1 MQRLAFALTASL
13 ALVPVAAL
21 AQTSPG
27 DAGVDASATA
37 APAEAPAEAPA
48 QEESAQPATTE
59 APAAQVEAP
68 AQPADEE
75 EAPARPASGRQP
87 TAVAPLTPEARAELG
102 SAPGDFTAAAE
113 DEDLHRVLIPPLLL
127 VERGRQRA
135 TTVVFPLFYRDRRGD
150 SSSLLIPPYY
160 RHRSPTAQTDVVF
173 PLVWHWRGTRDE
185 GGTFGT
191 DVVPPFYLHT
201 WQGRGELHGSAFGVA
216 PLFFYGDSF
225 GEDGALRRE
234 HLIIPPLLTVHTWT
248 PEHAFTWAG
257 PFYYD
262 RLRADT
268 DWGVAPFVFA
278 GSNLHR
284 SYTLIPPLLTYH
296 RYNRDEDKSLTVVGP
311 FWTTSSPDSFSV
323 NLAPVFFHHHD
334 ATSSRTTLAP
344 LLHLDSGPDRRT
356 LITPLFYY
364 GRRGESS
371 TFVSW
376 LYQNHRGATNWDA
389 VAPFFFSSREPAT
402 GAHTEAFFPLFYHR
416 ATLNSNT
423 WWVAPT
429 IHYEREGRD
438 WFFNLYPLVFTGRSG
453 ARTHAVIGPL
463 YARFTNE
470 ETHSDL
476 MMVTPL
482 FWRYRDPESQT
493 IVLPPVLFMES
504 QRQGVRSYE
513 WHVLPLF
520 SYARPRPEDF
530 SWNVL
535 FGLVG
540 YRRSGTHRQL
550 KLLYIPINLD

>member
-1 MQRLAFALTASL
+1 MQRLAFALTVSL
-13 ALVPVAAL
+13 ALVPATAL

-27 DAGVDASATA
+27 DAGVDAAATA
-37 APAEAPAEAPA
+37 APTEAPA
-48 QEESAQPATTE
+48 QDEAAQPAPTE
-59 APAAQVEAP
+59 APAAQAEAP

-75 EAPARPASGRQP
+75 ETPRPASGRQP

-102 SAPGDFTAAAE
+102 SAPGDFTPSAE

-135 TTVVFPLFYRDRRGD
+135 TTVVFPLFYSDRRGE

-344 LLHLDSGPDRRT
+344 LLHIDSGPDRRT

-364 GRRGESS
+364 GRRGDSS

-389 VAPFFFSSREPAT
+389 VAPFFFSSREPST

-429 IHYEREGRD
+429 VHYEREGRD
-438 WFFNLYPLVFTGRSG
+438 WFFNVYPLVFTGRSG
-453 ARTHAVIGPL
+453 PRTHTVLGPL

-550 KLLYIPINLD
+550 KLLYIPISLD